1 MIIYE
6 PLWKTMKERKVSQYR
21 LIKHYGFSS
30 GQLNRLK
37 NNQYVSTHTIG
48 VLCTILDCSVE
59 DIMEFR
65 MDNSE
70 LAFPNPSIVSAG
82 REDAAGRGYIIFP
95 KKIKGGLALPF
106 IFIEKLKCFFYIN
119 THGIQAPSLSTQYPS
134 GVLVFRS
141 IKPWS
146 PR

>member
-6 PLWKTMKERKVSQYR
+6 PLWKTMKDRKVSQYR

-70 LAFPNPSIVSAG
+70 LAFPNPDMY
-82 REDAAGRGYIIFP
+82 RPE
-95 KKIKGGLALPF
+95 KKISEAKD
-106 IFIEKLKCFFYIN
+106 
-119 THGIQAPSLSTQYPS
+119 T
-134 GVLVFRS
+134 
-141 IKPWS
+141 
-146 PR
+146 

>member
-6 PLWKTMKERKVSQYR
+6 PLWKTLKERNISQYR

-48 VLCTILDCSVE
+48 VLCTILNCSVE
-59 DIMEFR
+59 DVMEFH

-70 LAFPNPSIVSAG
+70 RAFPSPDMYRPS
-82 REDAAGRGYIIFP
+82 E
-95 KKIKGGLALPF
+95 
-106 IFIEKLKCFFYIN
+106 N
-119 THGIQAPSLSTQYPS
+119 TLEQTSKNS
-134 GVLVFRS
+134 
-141 IKPWS
+141 
-146 PR
+146 

>member
-1 MIIYE
+1 MTQSIQARKGGKTMIIYE

-70 LAFPNPSIVSAG
+70 LAFPSPSMY
-82 REDAAGRGYIIFP
+82 RPKERMPKTED
-95 KKIKGGLALPF
+95 
-106 IFIEKLKCFFYIN
+106 
-119 THGIQAPSLSTQYPS
+119 T
-134 GVLVFRS
+134 
-141 IKPWS
+141 
-146 PR
+146 